1 MTGGALLPASAW
13 SAASA
18 SSKTYP
24 PLRTGLRGSHPGSF
38 EVAHSLGRHGVTNWG
53 PVTDAKD
60 STYDLVVVG
69 AGISGLS
76 AAHFYRKQNPD
87 ARILILDNHDDFGGH
102 AKRNEFSLDGRT
114 VIGYGGAQS
123 LEEPGWY
130 GDASKTLL
138 RDLGVDKD
146 RFYKLFDQEFFR
158 RNELAGATYFNKA
171 RYGSDSLVPYS
182 ILDYASFVDA
192 DRASIS
198 AAAAVLQMPLGERA
212 RAELLRLLETNKDL
226 LTDIPAEQQSDYLAR
241 TSYAEFLSRHFAATD
256 PELLALLDGLTGD
269 SGCSIQASSTLA
281 VAGYVGLPGM
291 HATAIADEWV
301 NDEPYIFHFPDGN
314 ASIARL
320 LVRSLIPGVADGS
333 SMEDIVL
340 ADFDYSRLD
349 TLATP
354 VRLRLNS
361 TVVNIEHDGDLDSAG
376 HVLVRYVQQ
385 GKTSQVK
392 ARQCVL
398 AGYNQ
403 MIPHMCPE
411 LPATQGTALSMSVKS
426 PIIYTN
432 VLLRNWQ
439 AWKELG
445 LAYFSAPGDYYH
457 MSMLDYPVSMG
468 GYEFSKNP
476 DEPILVHMERFP
488 KGDDPLASQREQ
500 FRAGRR
506 ELFET
511 PYADIERATR
521 MQLAGALGGA
531 DFDPARDIAA
541 ITVNRWGHGYAG
553 WYNPQFD
560 DDYEDGSYPHQIG
573 RQRFGRISIANSDA
587 GAEADINTAI
597 EQAYRAVGELSS

>member
-1 MTGGALLPASAW
+1 
-13 SAASA
+13 
-18 SSKTYP
+18 
-24 PLRTGLRGSHPGSF
+24 
-38 EVAHSLGRHGVTNWG
+38 
-53 PVTDAKD
+53 
-60 STYDLVVVG
+60 
-69 AGISGLS
+69 
-76 AAHFYRKQNPD
+76 
-87 ARILILDNHDDFGGH
+87 
-102 AKRNEFSLDGRT
+102 
-114 VIGYGGAQS
+114 
-123 LEEPGWY
+123 
-130 GDASKTLL
+130 
-138 RDLGVDKD
+138 
-146 RFYKLFDQEFFR
+146 
-158 RNELAGATYFNKA
+158 
-171 RYGSDSLVPYS
+171 
-182 ILDYASFVDA
+182 
-192 DRASIS
+192 
-198 AAAAVLQMPLGERA
+198 
-212 RAELLRLLETNKDL
+212 
-226 LTDIPAEQQSDYLAR
+226 
-241 TSYAEFLSRHFAATD
+241 
-256 PELLALLDGLTGD
+256 
-269 SGCSIQASSTLA
+269 
-281 VAGYVGLPGM
+281 M

-476 DEPILVHMERFP
+476 DEPVIVHMERFP
-488 KGDDPLASQREQ
+488 KGSDPSASQREQ

-521 MQLAGALGGA
+521 MQLAGALSGA

-553 WYNPQFD
+553 WYNPLFD
-560 DDYEDGSYPHQIG
+560 EDYEEGSYPHQLG
-573 RQRFGRISIANSDA
+573 RKRFGRITIANSDA

-597 EQAYRAVGELSS
+597 EQAYRAVGEMST